1 VLVLDMIEIL
11 PPLRKYKYDTWIKI
25 PVKCYIDNSVC
36 LRSYIRNVSKH
47 FWHHC
52 WGGSQYL
59 LSIYRLQW
67 IILASIISLTD
78 LSTTLCVFM
87 AFTRRCINVFSA
99 LSSANIRTGPEM
111 NIRDGSLNLNQ
122 LSSTWCSKARSAA
135 RPRRMLMLIFNTSW
149 RSVAHSLCEE

>member
-25 PVKCYIDNSVC
+25 PVKCYIDNSVR

-87 AFTRRCINVFSA
+87 AFIGRCINVFSA